1 MGGNIGEKYLVCNDG
16 MAMRE
21 FSRLIAEISGAALP
35 RLRLPDLLVTIN
47 AVVLTA
53 LANVLK
59 KPPRWGMAIDQMRT
73 IMHGIEADG
82 SKAERELGISYTPI
96 KTALEEA
103 IAWYRSQGVWRP

>member
-1 MGGNIGEKYLVCNDG
+1 
-16 MAMRE
+16 
-21 FSRLIAEISGAALP
+21 
-35 RLRLPDLLVTIN
+35 
-47 AVVLTA
+47 
-53 LANVLK
+53 
-59 KPPRWGMAIDQMRT
+59 MAIDQMRT